1 MSHWYRDVLYT
12 SCHPPASVTSPI
24 IHIHTRLVFCYI
36 CHVAQWFSTRAGHHP
51 LRDHTG
57 GQVWCCL
64 NCDSHGLTTRVQWAG
79 DRSDE
84 HPGLSWAAPQRMTSS
99 TCLLYR
105 ELSREKDASLRSR
118 GATWAGNPSAPFWLQ
133 CPHFSNIRD
142 ELWSSNDVG
151 SNPESSVF
159 WASCVMLGKLLI
171 QDSLSL
177 SVKWE

>member
-1 MSHWYRDVLYT
+1 MWHNGFQPGQGTILLETTQVDKCGAVLT
-12 SCHPPASVTSPI
+12 VTVTGSL
-24 IHIHTRLVFCYI
+24 LVC
-36 CHVAQWFSTRAGHHP
+36 SGEG
-51 LRDHTG
+51 TG
-57 GQVWCCL
+57 VMNIL
-64 NCDSHGLTTRVQWAG
+64 DWAG
-79 DRSDE
+79 QP
-84 HPGLSWAAPQRMTSS
+84 HKRMTRS

-118 GATWAGNPSAPFWLQ
+118 GATWTGNPSAPFWLQ

-142 ELWSSNDVG
+142 ELWSSNDMG

-171 QDSLSL
+171 QASLSL